1 MVKKSHYI
9 QKNNC
14 IFVTMIRHD
23 DNRLLNN
30 FGAWLTAEKGM
41 AENTHSAYASDVRKL
56 IAFLD
61 DKDRSVTETTPADLH
76 EFIAG
81 MHDLGISPRTQ
92 ARIISSLR
100 AFFTFL
106 KVEGRAMSNPATLLE
121 MPHIGEHLP
130 EVLTLSEID
139 SMIASCDT
147 SDILGRR
154 NAAIIELLYSCG
166 LRVSEL
172 VALPLSDIYLDEE
185 FLLVH
190 GKGSKQRFVPMST
203 SAKNAITQW
212 LATDRP
218 TLLESR
224 KDPGSLFL
232 NRRGQPLTRVMIFY
246 VVRNLARQ
254 AGIIKKISPH
264 TLRHSFATHLLEG
277 GASLNAIQMMLGHTS
292 IATTEIYLH
301 IDRTELRRQI
311 LQYHPANHPHPSH

>member
-1 MVKKSHYI
+1 
-9 QKNNC
+9 
-14 IFVTMIRHD
+14 MI
-23 DNRLLNN
+23 DNDRLIKN

-41 AENTHSAYASDVRKL
+41 AENTHTAYASDVCKL
-56 IAFLD
+56 IAFQD
-61 DKDRSVTETTPADLH
+61 CRSRRITETTPADLH

-100 AFFTFL
+100 AFFSFL
-106 KVEGRAMSNPATLLE
+106 KIEGRTMSNPAALLE

-130 EVLTLSEID
+130 EVLSLPEID
-139 SMIASCDT
+139 DMISSCDT
-147 SDILGRR
+147 SDTLGRR

-172 VALPLSDIYLDEE
+172 VSLPVSDIYLDEE
-185 FLLVH
+185 FILVK
-190 GKGSKQRFVPMST
+190 GKGSKQRFVPMSP
-203 SAKNAITQW
+203 SARKAITEW
-212 LATDRP
+212 LSNDRP
-218 TLLESR
+218 ELLDGK
-224 KDPGSLFL
+224 KDPGTLFL

-246 VVRNLARQ
+246 IVRDLAKK
-254 AGIIKKISPH
+254 AGVIKKISPH

-277 GASLNAIQMMLGHTS
+277 GAPLNAIQMMLGHTS

-311 LQYHPANHPHPSH
+311 LQYHPANTPTKATTDRT

>member
-1 MVKKSHYI
+1 
-9 QKNNC
+9 
-14 IFVTMIRHD
+14 MISKERD
-23 DNRLLNN
+23 RMLRN

-41 AENTHSAYASDVRKL
+41 AENTHTAYASDVTKL
-56 IAFLD
+56 MEFLD
-61 DKDRSVTETTPADLH
+61 AREREITSVTPADLH
-76 EFIAG
+76 EFIAA
-81 MHDLGISPRTQ
+81 MHDLGISARTQ

-106 KVEGRAMSNPATLLE
+106 KIEGRAISNPAALLE

-130 EVLTLSEID
+130 EILTLQEID
-139 SMIASCDT
+139 AMIAACDT

-172 VALPLSDIYLDEE
+172 VNLPLSAIYLDEE
-185 FLLVH
+185 FLLVQ
-190 GKGSKQRFVPMST
+190 GKGSKQRFVPMSP
-203 SAKNAITQW
+203 SAKKAIVDW
-212 LATDRP
+212 ISLDRGTFVTGP
-218 TLLESR
+218 
-224 KDPGSLFL
+224 KDPGTLFL

-246 VVRNLARQ
+246 IVRQLALQ
-254 AGIIKKISPH
+254 AGVVKKISPH

-277 GASLNAIQMMLGHTS
+277 GAPLNAIQMMLGHTS

-311 LQYHPANHPHPSH
+311 LAFHPANHPH

>member
-1 MVKKSHYI
+1 MNH
-9 QKNNC
+9 ND
-14 IFVTMIRHD
+14 TD
-23 DNRLLNN
+23 RLLNN

-56 IAFLD
+56 AAFLET
-61 DKDRSVTETTPADLH
+61 RSKPLPETTPDDLH

-100 AFFTFL
+100 SFFMFL
-106 KVEGRAMSNPATLLE
+106 KVEGRAISNPATLLE
-121 MPHIGEHLP
+121 MPGIGEHLP
-130 EVLTLSEID
+130 EVLSLPEID
-139 SMIASCDT
+139 DMIAACDT

-172 VALPLSDIYLDEE
+172 VTMPLSDIYLDEQ
-185 FLLVH
+185 FLLVK
-190 GKGSKQRFVPMST
+190 GKGSKQRFVPMSP
-203 SAKNAITQW
+203 SAVNAVSQW
-212 LATDRP
+212 ISLDRDS
-218 TLLESR
+218 LLPS
-224 KDPGSLFL
+224 KKGPGTLFL
-232 NRRGQPLTRVMIFY
+232 NRRGQPLTRTMIFY
-246 VVRNLARQ
+246 IVRDLAKK
-254 AGIIKKISPH
+254 AGVNKKISPH

-311 LQYHPANHPHPSH
+311 LSFHPANRSNY

>member
-1 MVKKSHYI
+1 
-9 QKNNC
+9 
-14 IFVTMIRHD
+14 MISNERD
-23 DNRLLNN
+23 RMLRN

-41 AENTHSAYASDVRKL
+41 AENTHTAYASDVTKL
-56 IAFLD
+56 MEFLD
-61 DKDRSVTETTPADLH
+61 GRDKEVTSVTPSDLH
-76 EFIAG
+76 EFIAA

-106 KVEGRAMSNPATLLE
+106 KIEGRAMSNPAALLE

-130 EVLTLSEID
+130 EILTLQEID
-139 SMIASCDT
+139 GMIAACDT

-172 VALPLSDIYLDEE
+172 VNLPLSAIYLDEE
-185 FLLVH
+185 FLLVQ
-190 GKGSKQRFVPMST
+190 GKGSKQRFVPMSP
-203 SAKNAITQW
+203 SARKAIVDWITI
-212 LATDRP
+212 DRG
-218 TLLESR
+218 TLIAGP
-224 KDPGSLFL
+224 KDPGTLFL

-246 VVRNLARQ
+246 IVRQLALQ
-254 AGIIKKISPH
+254 AGVVKKISPH

-277 GASLNAIQMMLGHTS
+277 GAPLNAIQMMLGHTS

-311 LQYHPANHPHPSH
+311 LAFHPANHPH